1 MKFFDLFGK
10 HQTQPVRHVR
20 MHAHRGP
27 SPEQRHATARKIDTI
42 ESEIASEIESGLV
55 SVPPAELGTTDETV
69 SADGPDPV
77 ILLRQ
82 RIEEAC
88 LLHASGQSPAA
99 AALLVEATATPVPAA
114 VQTEQQAWRMRLEL
128 AGFSGSPAGFE
139 DIALAYAR
147 RFETSPPQWR
157 SPQAI
162 DHAQQNQPHSL
173 SFRGRL
179 CGTAAPALARLE
191 QLASGHER
199 FSIDLSGVTDVDL
212 EGSRLLLDMLHRWRS
227 EGRHGELS
235 GGDGLLG
242 LLQPQVRTGHRDN
255 DDAAWLL
262 LIELLRASGNSQA
275 HEDACLA
282 YSVTYEVSPPVA
294 HAPPTA
300 PLLAA
305 GGGPQAGHLLLPTE
319 IRPPVDDLIENLVRV
334 CRDASLVVLDCRRL
348 QRIEF
353 GAAAP
358 LLAGIL
364 RVAKGKPVEWRDTPF
379 LVSTLLQLVS
389 GDDSLRIINRKP

>member
-1 MKFFDLFGK
+1 
-10 HQTQPVRHVR
+10 
-20 MHAHRGP
+20 
-27 SPEQRHATARKIDTI
+27 
-42 ESEIASEIESGLV
+42 
-55 SVPPAELGTTDETV
+55 
-69 SADGPDPV
+69 
-77 ILLRQ
+77 
-82 RIEEAC
+82 

-364 RVAKGKPVEWRDTPF
+364 RVAKGKPVEWRDTPV